1 MKEADYVPG
10 FDWLRIIGSIIIVLA
25 HNGLLLPLLYSH
37 FSIYRLI
44 SFVVP
49 AFFITSGALCARG
62 FSKERVFRQVVRYGS
77 IYLAISLCLILYVQF
92 KSGHFQLSAVL
103 AGLLKSLVCRHYLS
117 VQLWFIPALLYP
129 MILNA
134 FLNGKSRKAV
144 IAATAILLVVKESIG
159 DENLLPVLERFLSS
173 LPEKWRVISAQ
184 GMNRIGWHILV
195 GLLYTTIGFDI
206 ATWKVRPVHLLP
218 AVIPLTAFDL
228 AVHYTGITCILL
240 SILFYWLLER
250 LPGKKMYPY
259 HMEITYFAGTMYF
272 LHFIERYFIIRFIT
286 WHTPAII
293 LLTIAINLFLALAI
307 SRIARFGIKKE
318 KTDYPA

>member
-103 AGLLKSLVCRHYLS
+103 AGLLKCLVCRHYLS
-117 VQLWFIPALLYP
+117 V
-129 MILNA
+129 
-134 FLNGKSRKAV
+134 
-144 IAATAILLVVKESIG
+144 
-159 DENLLPVLERFLSS
+159 S
-173 LPEKWRVISAQ
+173 L
-184 GMNRIGWHILV
+184 
-195 GLLYTTIGFDI
+195 
-206 ATWKVRPVHLLP
+206 
-218 AVIPLTAFDL
+218 
-228 AVHYTGITCILL
+228 
-240 SILFYWLLER
+240 
-250 LPGKKMYPY
+250 
-259 HMEITYFAGTMYF
+259 
-272 LHFIERYFIIRFIT
+272 
-286 WHTPAII
+286 
-293 LLTIAINLFLALAI
+293 
-307 SRIARFGIKKE
+307 
-318 KTDYPA
+318 